1 MSGSAAR
8 TSPRSAVLAPSPS
21 IDELNSASLPSHAG
35 PICAVTGATGFLGR
49 SLVALLINKG
59 FRVRGTV
66 RNLQEEAARIKE
78 LHAQFPA
85 LECYEADLLSAES
98 FIKPFHDA
106 EYIFHTAFP
115 ANQPSDDPQT
125 ELVDPA
131 LHGTVNVIKA
141 ALQFDTVKKIVLT
154 SSAAAARTAD
164 TSRPVTEKDWNDAA
178 TLESNPFAHSKVL
191 TERMAQETID
201 AHNLENPDNSVTLIT
216 ILPSWVIGPPVSAL
230 TESVGLKLIKSWFNT
245 AEDGGIDRLSV
256 NVVDVRDVAKAHLAA
271 IERPMVHGRYI
282 VSLPDVLSSLDLV
295 QALQRL
301 YPGRRLASKYGEG
314 GAEVAAVGPLDNS
327 RAVRELGVKLT
338 PLDQVLQDTVDR
350 MMELG
355 MIKE

>member
-1 MSGSAAR
+1 M
-8 TSPRSAVLAPSPS
+8 LAPSPS
-21 IDELNSASLPSHAG
+21 IDELNSVSLPSHAG
-35 PICAVTGATGFLGR
+35 PICVVTGATGFLGR

-66 RNLQEEAARIKE
+66 RNLKEEAARIKE
-78 LHAQFPA
+78 LHSQFPA
-85 LECYEADLLSAES
+85 LECFEADLLAEAS
-98 FIKPFHDA
+98 FNKAFHDA

-115 ANQPSDDPQT
+115 PNLPSTDPQK

-131 LHGTVNVIKA
+131 LHGTINVINA

-154 SSAAAARTAD
+154 SSAAAARTSD
-164 TSRPVTEKDWNDAA
+164 TSRPVTDKDWNDAA
-178 TLESNPFAHSKVL
+178 TLESNPFAYSKVV

-201 AHNLENPDNSVTLIT
+201 AHNLDNPDNSVTLIT
-216 ILPSWVIGPPVSAL
+216 ILPSWVIGPPISAL
-230 TESVGLKLIKSWFNT
+230 TESVGLKVIKSWFNGSSDD
-245 AEDGGIDRLSV
+245 EGIERLSI

-271 IERPMVHGRYI
+271 IERPMIHGRYI

-295 QALQRL
+295 QTLQRL
-301 YPGRRLASKYGEG
+301 YPNRRLPSKYKEG
-314 GAEVAAVGPLDNS
+314 AAEVVTVGPVDNS
-327 RAVRELGVKLT
+327 RAVRELGVKFT
-338 PLDQVLQDTVDR
+338 PLEQVLQDTVDR